1 VGNASSIQRRLS
13 VEQMFSVIAL
23 YPWRASPLEGLVC
36 PLSAKA
42 VSSLHADG
50 QFGSEHAQVG
60 ADLAVENVSKLE
72 IVEFAQALSEQAG
85 YQQRRR

>member
-1 VGNASSIQRRLS
+1 
-13 VEQMFSVIAL
+13 M
-23 YPWRASPLEGLVC
+23 
-36 PLSAKA
+36 SAKA

-50 QFGSEHAQVG
+50 QLGCEHAQAG
-60 ADLAVENVSKLE
+60 ADLTVENLPKLE